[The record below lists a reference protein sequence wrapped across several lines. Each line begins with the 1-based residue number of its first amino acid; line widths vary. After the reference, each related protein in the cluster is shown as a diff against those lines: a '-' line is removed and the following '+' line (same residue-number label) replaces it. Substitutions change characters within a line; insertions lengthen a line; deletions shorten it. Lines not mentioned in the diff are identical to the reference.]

1 MPFTFEITIQCCM
14 ILRYYII
21 AYLSLPLKISCES
34 NIVHAPFE
42 IVLIHIM
49 WCVYV
54 HVTGTNIC
62 KKMMLTFLVLTASVA
77 LPFLYLLLMRVN
89 SRVVFLSIKDQHVM
103 YIPVEDEVAVQHHN
117 NILEEIIPVP
127 VNAHL

>member
-1 MPFTFEITIQCCM
+1 
-14 ILRYYII
+14 
-21 AYLSLPLKISCES
+21 
-34 NIVHAPFE
+34 
-42 IVLIHIM
+42 M

-54 HVTGTNIC
+54 HVTGTNMC
-62 KKMMLTFLVLTASVA
+62 KKMMLTFLVLTTSVA

-89 SRVVFLSIKDQHVM
+89 SRVVFLSIKDRHVL
-103 YIPVEDEVAVQHHN
+103 YIPFRVEDKVAVQHHN